1 LRGPGTPAGTILSQP
16 DCSHRNENLRKG
28 GFGSKQ
34 HIEAAMQSDN
44 FFFGGHVTVTVK
56 QNELEIEQGGD

>member
-1 LRGPGTPAGTILSQP
+1 
-16 DCSHRNENLRKG
+16 
-28 GFGSKQ
+28 
-34 HIEAAMQSDN
+34 MQSDN